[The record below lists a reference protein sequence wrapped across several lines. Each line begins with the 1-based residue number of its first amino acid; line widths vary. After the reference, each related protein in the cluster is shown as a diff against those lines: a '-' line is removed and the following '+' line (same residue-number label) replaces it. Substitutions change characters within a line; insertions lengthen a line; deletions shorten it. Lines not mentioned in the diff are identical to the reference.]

1 MSLLADVRMMGHFA
15 LGLRSFLQQ
24 TVTPAEA
31 PALVRRSIE
40 AREASFLSLVERGI
54 FGRSSSPYLPLL
66 KQAGCTF
73 GDLQA
78 LVRTRGLENALRA
91 LLEAKVYVTFEEFK
105 GRAPIVR
112 DGCVLAVQPHDFEN
126 PLLTRQYEGRSGGS
140 TGAGTRLFVDLNML
154 AQETPAHVLFLCA
167 FHLQGRPIGLWWPLP
182 PGVAGLFN
190 ALRYTRM
197 GESLEQWFTQSTFS
211 WREEGLKNNLLTAVA
226 VYGSRFYGHAL
237 PVPKHIPLADAHHV
251 ASWLATKT
259 REGTPAL
266 LDTNSSSGVRVCL
279 AARDRSL
286 DISGSFFRL
295 GGEPYTDAKAA
306 MIAANGCRAA
316 SHYSMSELG
325 RIGIACAAPT
335 ALDDVHLLTDKFS
348 VITHETTVRGAGVSV
363 PALVFTTLHRSS
375 PFILLNVMSD
385 DFGVIEERDCG
396 CPLWDAGLRQHLH
409 GIRSYEKLNSEGMTF
424 FGIDLIRLVEEV
436 LPAKFGGQP
445 TDYQLVEKEE
455 EGRLARVHIVVHPRV
470 GPLREEDVVS
480 TVLEALR
487 SCPDGEMMTDR
498 WREGQTLRV
507 DRCPPYATPAAKT
520 LPLHILRETVAKVVR
535 RS

>member
-1 MSLLADVRMMGHFA
+1 MMGRFA
-15 LGLRSFLQQ
+15 LGLRGFLRQ
-24 TVTPAEA
+24 TAAPAESS
-31 PALVRRSIE
+31 ALVRNSIE
-40 AREASFLSLVERGI
+40 AREANFLSLVEHGI

-78 LVRTRGLENALRA
+78 LVRTRGLENALRD

-105 GRAPIVR
+105 GRASIVR
-112 DGCVLAVQPHDFEN
+112 DGCALAVQPHDFEN
-126 PLLTRQYEGRSGGS
+126 PLLTRHFEGRSGGS
-140 TGAGTRLFVDLNML
+140 SGAGTRLFADLSML
-154 AQETPAHVLFLCA
+154 AQETPAHVLFLRA
-167 FHLQGRPIGLWWPLP
+167 FHLLGRPIGLWWPLP

-190 ALRYTRM
+190 ALRYARI
-197 GESLEQWFTQSTFS
+197 GGDLEQWFTQSTYS
-211 WREEGLKNNLLTAVA
+211 WREEGLRNNLLTALA
-226 VYGSRFYGHAL
+226 VYGSRFCDRAL
-237 PVPKHIPLADAHHV
+237 PVPKHISLTDAHHV
-251 ASWLATKT
+251 ASWLASKT

-266 LDTNSSSGVRVCL
+266 LDTNSSSGMRVCL
-279 AARDRSL
+279 AALDRGL
-286 DISGSFFRL
+286 DISGSFFRF
-295 GGEPYTDAKAA
+295 GGEPYTETKAA
-306 MIAANGCRAA
+306 MVAASGCRAA
-316 SHYSMSELG
+316 AHYSMSELG
-325 RIGIACAAPT
+325 RIGIACAAPA

-348 VITHETTVRGAGVSV
+348 VITHETAVRGTGVSV
-363 PALVFTTLHRSS
+363 PALVYTTLHPSS

-396 CPLWDAGLRQHLH
+396 CPLSDAGLRQHLH

-424 FGIDLIRLVEEV
+424 FGVDLIRLVEEV

-455 EGRLARVHIVVHPRV
+455 GRLPRVLIVVHPRV

-507 DRCPPYATPAAKT
+507 ERRPPYATPAAKT
-520 LPLHILRETVAKVVR
+520 LPLHVLRDDG
-535 RS
+535 S